1 MCYYLFL
8 HHLIRE
14 SWVLQ
19 GVLRDLSKVSAGGG
33 QDPTVKAIEQVCA
46 FTGFLILIGMY
57 VGWYFFCLHYCFLMS
72 HEYMLQ
78 SEGEANDSDVINSAA
93 DIFNLLNG
101 DNWAVTVE
109 R

>member
-1 MCYYLFL
+1 
-8 HHLIRE
+8 
-14 SWVLQ
+14 
-19 GVLRDLSKVSAGGG
+19 
-33 QDPTVKAIEQVCA
+33 
-46 FTGFLILIGMY
+46 
-57 VGWYFFCLHYCFLMS
+57 MS